1 MDYDSQTLAK
11 SVLGYSLKLGQLYD
25 CRSDRPEDGASL
37 PLWDI
42 KDGVRILDKHSTSY
56 DIDLEDSMSH
66 RSSAL
71 NMDADLKLSV
81 AAGAASAQ
89 GSGKFIENKKDSKRE
104 VRVTLQHKYRSRVE
118 ELTMDTIM
126 AESRKG
132 MLRYH
137 LATHVV
143 TAVEYGVDNIFT
155 FSGTLSES
163 ADFMDLQASIK
174 AKILWWIKVADVEY
188 RKLKNEGNKDDTITC
203 IYNGDLKLDNHSKM
217 TLAEAMIKF
226 REMPTSFDLK
236 KESVPKRIW
245 LMPLTVIDSSAPRLQ
260 LVKTIS
266 NKLAT
271 QTQNLLE
278 EIHHVIVEAKN
289 LRDLANA
296 ATIKDKVIV
305 NNIITQ
311 QIDTFLGKI
320 RENTESLK
328 KNLRNLLPKIRSQ
341 ANGDESELRKVLSEK
356 MEPPFHTKG
365 LFSWLKGKEDEITTL
380 SKLIQILTPVE
391 ESKLI
396 LVILIVYFCITQT
409 YIM

>member
-1 MDYDSQTLAK
+1 MATDDHNSQTLAK

-42 KDGVRILDKHSTSY
+42 EDGVRILDKHSTSY
-56 DIDLEDSMSH
+56 DIDLEDSVSH

-81 AAGAASAQ
+81 AAGAASAR

-174 AKILWWIKVADVEY
+174 AKIFWWIKVADVEY

-203 IYNGDLKLDNHSKM
+203 VYNGDLKLDNHSKM

-226 REMPTSFDLK
+226 REIPTSFDLK

-245 LMPLTVIDSSAPRLQ
+245 LMPLTVIDSSAPRL
-260 LVKTIS
+260 VKTIS

-278 EIHHVIVEAKN
+278 EIHHVIIEAKN

-296 ATIKDKVIV
+296 ATIKDEVIV
-305 NNIITQ
+305 EIITR
-311 QIDTFLGKI
+311 QIDAFLGKI

-396 LVILIVYFCITQT
+396 LVICI
-409 YIM
+409 